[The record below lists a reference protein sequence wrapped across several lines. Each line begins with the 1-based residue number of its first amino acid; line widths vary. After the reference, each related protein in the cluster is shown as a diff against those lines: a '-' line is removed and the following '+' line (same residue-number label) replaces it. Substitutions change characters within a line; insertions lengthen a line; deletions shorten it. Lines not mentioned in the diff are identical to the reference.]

1 MNDSPSL
8 LEQTRT
14 EVIGAHLKRAM
25 RTTRLKFGG
34 YVEDAAALWLQRT
47 PDVVRGDDFSA
58 HSNDDKRR
66 ATNEQKVRRWFD
78 GGVSARPSIDV
89 EEALVLAL
97 PEPFRGDC
105 LRELCM
111 RYGGL
116 FVAMPGCAQP
126 LHLGV
131 AGELVTQC
139 GEALTAL
146 APLLA
151 DGQIGVDDPEPAL
164 RHARRE
170 LIDVQSVIASLVA
183 RIDAALT
190 QQQSDAKASPRTP
203 PASAAAVI
211 KDRPCAH

>member
-1 MNDSPSL
+1 MTDSPSL

-14 EVIGAHLKRAM
+14 EVIGAHVKRAM
-25 RTTRLKFGG
+25 RTTRLKFGA
-34 YVEDAAALWLQRT
+34 YCEDAAALWQSRT

-78 GGVSARPSIDV
+78 GGVAARPSIDV

-97 PEPFRGDC
+97 PEPFRSDC

-116 FVAMPGCAQP
+116 FVAMPGCGQP

-183 RIDAALT
+183 RIDAALM
-190 QQQSDAKASPRTP
+190 QQLVDGSSSTPRTP
-203 PASAAAVI
+203 PTVAAAA
-211 KDRPCAH
+211 KARPCAH